1 MANIG
6 TYQITR
12 GTLIIIGAI
21 IIIILLLASVFFGI
35 LPGSRP
41 TKPPQVT
48 LEFWGLFDDLAIWQP
63 VFDAYRKNNNTVY
76 FNYVQMNPDNYEQNL
91 VEALASGKTPDIIM
105 FRSSWLAK
113 HGNKISPLP
122 ETIMT
127 LRNFQETFPDVATVD
142 FVRQP
147 ADKIYALPVWTDV
160 LAMFY
165 NKDLFNTAG
174 IATPPK
180 TWDDFVED
188 VRKLSNKDKF
198 GNLTKSAAAIGTVNN
213 VNNAADILSLLM
225 LQAGAK
231 MISDDGKEAVF
242 DKPITVG
249 NSTYKPGESALRF
262 YTDFASPKSGAYTW
276 NDKLPN
282 SFDAFTLGQTA
293 IIFDYAVNI
302 PRIKQKAPNLRLGIA
317 PVPQLAD
324 TTKIVNYADFWGY
337 SVPLASKNTEAAWNF
352 LVFLTSKDINKYF
365 SNAVL
370 RPASRRDVLSEERT
384 SPDLGV
390 FADSI
395 LSATNWYRVDP
406 SAIDSIFKD
415 MINSVVLG
423 NAKPADAIN
432 DAAAKVTSLMRKQ

>member
-1 MANIG
+1 MNIG
-6 TYQITR
+6 THQITR
-12 GTLIIIGAI
+12 GQIIIVSAI

-35 LPGSRP
+35 LPGSRS

-48 LEFWGLFDDLAIWQP
+48 LEFWGLFDDLAVWQP
-63 VFDAYRKNNNTVY
+63 VFDAYKKNNNNIS
-76 FNYVQMNPDNYEQNL
+76 FNYVRMNPDTYEQDL

-105 FRSSWLAK
+105 FHSSWLAK

-122 ETIMT
+122 ETVMT

-142 FVRQP
+142 FVSKN
-147 ADKIYALPVWTDV
+147 KIYALPVWTDV

-165 NKDLFNTAG
+165 NKDLFNTAS

-180 TWDDFVED
+180 TWDDFIKAVQ
-188 VRKLSNKDKF
+188 KLSVKDKF
-198 GNLTKSAAAIGTVNN
+198 GNLTKSGAAIGAADNID
-213 VNNAADILSLLM
+213 NAADILSLLM
-225 LQAGAK
+225 LQTGTK
-231 MISDDGKEAVF
+231 MISDDGAGAAF
-242 DKPITVG
+242 DKAITVG
-249 NSTYKPGESALRF
+249 SATYKPGESALRF
-262 YTDFASPKSGAYTW
+262 YTDFANAKSGAYTW

-282 SFDAFTLGQTA
+282 SFDAFTSGQTA

-302 PRIKQKAPNLRLGIA
+302 SRLKQKAPNLRLGIA
-317 PVPQLAD
+317 PAPQLTDA
-324 TTKIVNYADFWGY
+324 TKIVNYADFWGY
-337 SVPLASKNTEAAWNF
+337 SVPLASKNSEAAWNF
-352 LVFLTSKDINKYF
+352 LVFLTGKDINQYF

-370 RPASRRDVLSEERT
+370 RPAARRDVLSEEQT

-406 SAIDSIFKD
+406 PAIDNIFKD

-423 NAKPADAIN
+423 GVKPADAIN